1 MRTRKHF
8 VFVIHGARADL
19 PAIRHL
25 VDWVREKGH
34 HVQPRVTWET
44 GDARAFAVEGAARGA
59 DAVVALGGDGTVNEV
74 LNGLAGSEVPLGII
88 PVGTA
93 NDFARQAGIPTNDVD
108 HAMDVILRRK
118 PRRIDTLEL
127 NGRRFLNVSTA
138 GVGAETTAET
148 PAQAKATLGA
158 LAYAISGVRKLAD
171 LTPQRARFTGPE
183 FELEGEFLVFAV
195 GNARSTGG
203 GTPVTPRASVTDG
216 LLDLCVVEAMARR
229 DFVRLVQH
237 MRKGEH
243 LEDSGVH
250 YRQLPWVRIISEEK
264 VTVNVDGET
273 SELQRLDYRA
283 RPKDLLVYVRRLPGE
298 REDKE

>member
-8 VFVIHGARADL
+8 VFVIHGARAEL
-19 PAIRHL
+19 VSLRHL
-25 VDWVREKGH
+25 VEWVRQKGH
-34 HVQPRVTWET
+34 HVQARVTWEA

-74 LNGLAGSEVPLGII
+74 LNGLSGTDVPLGII

-93 NDFARQAGIPTNDVD
+93 NDFARQVGIPTNDVD

-148 PAQAKATLGA
+148 PPEAKASLGA

-171 LTPQRARFTGPE
+171 LSPQRAKFSGPG
-183 FELEGEFLVFAV
+183 FELDAEFLVFAV
-195 GNARSTGG
+195 GNARATGG
-203 GTPVTPRASVTDG
+203 GTEITPRASVTDG
-216 LLDLCVVEAMARR
+216 LLDLCVVEAMPRR
-229 DFVRLVQH
+229 EFVRVVSRL
-237 MRKGEH
+237 RKGEH
-243 LEDSGVH
+243 LEDAGVH
-250 YRQLPWVRIISEEK
+250 YRQLPWVRILGKEPI
-264 VTVNVDGET
+264 TVNLDGET

-283 RPKDLLVYVRRLPGE
+283 RPKDLLVHVKRLPGE
-298 REDKE
+298 PEE